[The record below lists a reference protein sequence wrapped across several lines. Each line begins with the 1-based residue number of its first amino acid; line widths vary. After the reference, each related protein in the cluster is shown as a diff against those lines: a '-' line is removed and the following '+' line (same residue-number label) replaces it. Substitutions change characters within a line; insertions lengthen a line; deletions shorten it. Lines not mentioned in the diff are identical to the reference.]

1 MARKA
6 EPVRTPEIRA
16 GWTLTI
22 PKDAQHQVR
31 KKTDPHTLESQT
43 FLSASAEA
51 FTCKHLCFEAGIRV
65 P

>member
-1 MARKA
+1 M
-6 EPVRTPEIRA
+6 
-16 GWTLTI
+16 I
-22 PKDAQHQVR
+22 PKDAQHQVI

-51 FTCKHLCFEAGIRV
+51 FICKHLCFEAGIRV